1 MWMGILT
8 ISTGEM
14 ACSNVGH
21 EYPAILRAG
30 DKEGGGF
37 VFHKVPHS
45 PPIGAFKG
53 VPFCSE
59 DLVLKAG
66 DVIFVYTDGVTEA
79 HRGETSFSG
88 MTGSGQRWINL
99 LFFVVKNPE
108 LWYNFLNYI

>member
-1 MWMGILT
+1 MGILT

-88 MTGSGQRWINL
+88 MTGSGQRWM
-99 LFFVVKNPE
+99 K
-108 LWYNFLNYI
+108 